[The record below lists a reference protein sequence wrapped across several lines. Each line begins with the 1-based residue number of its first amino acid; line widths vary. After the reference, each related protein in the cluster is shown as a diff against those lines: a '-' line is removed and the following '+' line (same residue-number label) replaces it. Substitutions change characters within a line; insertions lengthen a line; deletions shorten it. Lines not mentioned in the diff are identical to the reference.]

1 MFEIIFWSGVIIV
14 GPLVYGLLGGEY
26 KEISPKP
33 KNNTSDTNDNYKS
46 TKDYFDKL
54 SLEEQHRYIDENKY
68 LNEYSKEL
76 KYDNRESTSR
86 EVARRADK
94 LGRSFTD
101 RYDRY

>member
-1 MFEIIFWSGVIIV
+1 MFEIVFWSGVIAV
-14 GPLVYGLLGGEY
+14 GTIAYGVLGGEY

-33 KNNTSDTNDNYKS
+33 KKNTANKDNYRD

-54 SLEEQHRYIDENKY
+54 TLEEQYQYIDSNKY
-68 LNEYSKEL
+68 LNEYSTEL

>member
-1 MFEIIFWSGVIIV
+1 MFEIIFWSGVIAV
-14 GPLVYGLLGGEY
+14 GTIAYGVLGGEY

-33 KNNTSDTNDNYKS
+33 KKNTANKDNYRD

-54 SLEEQHRYIDENKY
+54 TLNEQHKYIDDNRY
-68 LNEYSKEL
+68 LSEYSKEL
-76 KYDNRESTSR
+76 KYDNRESTAR

>member
-1 MFEIIFWSGVIIV
+1 MLEIIFWSSVIVV

-26 KEISPKP
+26 KEISKP
-33 KNNTSDTNDNYKS
+33 KKNTKDNKDNYKD

-54 SLEEQHRYIDENKY
+54 TLEEQHQYINNNKY
-68 LNEYSKEL
+68 LCEYSTEL
-76 KYDNRESTSR
+76 KYNNRESTSR

>member
-1 MFEIIFWSGVIIV
+1 MLEIIFWSGVIIV

-33 KNNTSDTNDNYKS
+33 KKNTSDDNYKS

-54 SLEEQHRYIDENKY
+54 TLEEQHQYINNNKY
-68 LNEYSKEL
+68 LCEYSTEL

-94 LGRSFTD
+94 LGRTFND

>member
-1 MFEIIFWSGVIIV
+1 MLEIIFWSSVIVV

-33 KNNTSDTNDNYKS
+33 KKNTKANKDNYKD
-46 TKDYFDKL
+46 TKNYFDKL
-54 SLEEQHRYIDENKY
+54 SLEEQHQYIDSNKY
-68 LNEYSKEL
+68 LNEYSTEL
-76 KYDNRESTSR
+76 KYNNRESTSR

>member
-1 MFEIIFWSGVIIV
+1 MLEIIFWSSVIAV

-33 KNNTSDTNDNYKS
+33 KKNTANKDNYRD

-54 SLEEQHRYIDENKY
+54 TLNEQHKYIDDNRY
-68 LNEYSKEL
+68 LSEYSKEL

>member
-1 MFEIIFWSGVIIV
+1 MFEILFWSGVIIV

-33 KNNTSDTNDNYKS
+33 KKNTSDTADNYKN
-46 TKDYFDKL
+46 TKEYFDKL
-54 SLEEQHRYIDENKY
+54 TLNEQHKYIDDNRY
-68 LNEYSKEL
+68 LSEYSKEL

-86 EVARRADK
+86 EVARRADRM
-94 LGRSFTD
+94 GRSFTD

>member
-1 MFEIIFWSGVIIV
+1 MLEIIFWSSVIVV

-26 KEISPKP
+26 KEISTKP
-33 KNNTSDTNDNYKS
+33 KKNTDDNKDNYKD
-46 TKDYFDKL
+46 TKNYFDKL
-54 SLEEQHRYIDENKY
+54 SLEEQHQYIDSNKY
-68 LNEYSKEL
+68 LNEYSTEL
-76 KYDNRESTSR
+76 KYNNKESTSR

>member
-1 MFEIIFWSGVIIV
+1 MLEIIFWSSVIVV

-33 KNNTSDTNDNYKS
+33 KKNTDDNYKS

-54 SLEEQHRYIDENKY
+54 TLEEQHQYIDNNKY

-94 LGRSFTD
+94 LGRSFID

>member
-1 MFEIIFWSGVIIV
+1 MLEIIFWSSVIVV

-26 KEISPKP
+26 KEITSKP
-33 KNNTSDTNDNYKS
+33 KSDKNNNYEDTK
-46 TKDYFDKL
+46 KYFDKL
-54 SLEEQHRYIDENKY
+54 TLEEQHRYIDENKY
-68 LNEYSKEL
+68 LNEYSTEL

>member
-26 KEISPKP
+26 KEISPRKS
-33 KNNTSDTNDNYKS
+33 KNDKNKDNYKD
-46 TKDYFDKL
+46 TKNYFDKL
-54 SLEEQHRYIDENKY
+54 TLNEQHKYIDDNRY
-68 LNEYSKEL
+68 LSEYSKEL

>member
-1 MFEIIFWSGVIIV
+1 MFEILFWSGVIIV

-33 KNNTSDTNDNYKS
+33 KKNTSDTADNYKN
-46 TKDYFDKL
+46 TKEYFDKL
-54 SLEEQHRYIDENKY
+54 TLNEQHKYIDDNRY
-68 LNEYSKEL
+68 LSEYSKEL

-94 LGRSFTD
+94 MGRSFTD

>member
-1 MFEIIFWSGVIIV
+1 MFEIIFWSGVIAV
-14 GPLVYGLLGGEY
+14 GTIAYGVLGGEY

-33 KNNTSDTNDNYKS
+33 KKNTSDDNYKS

-54 SLEEQHRYIDENKY
+54 TLEEQHRYIDENKY
-68 LNEYSKEL
+68 LNEYSTEW
-76 KYDNRESTSR
+76 KYNNKESTSR

>member
-1 MFEIIFWSGVIIV
+1 MFEIIFWSGVIAV
-14 GPLVYGLLGGEY
+14 GTIAYGVLGGEY

-33 KNNTSDTNDNYKS
+33 KKNTAKDNYRD
-46 TKDYFDKL
+46 TKNYFDKL
-54 SLEEQHRYIDENKY
+54 SLEEQHRYIDDNRY
-68 LNEYSKEL
+68 LSEYSKEL

-94 LGRSFTD
+94 LGRTFTD

>member
-1 MFEIIFWSGVIIV
+1 MFEIIFWSGVIAV
-14 GPLVYGLLGGEY
+14 GTIAYGVLGGEY

-33 KNNTSDTNDNYKS
+33 KKNTANKDNYRD

-54 SLEEQHRYIDENKY
+54 TLNEQHKYIDDNRY
-68 LNEYSKEL
+68 LSEYSKEL

-86 EVARRADK
+86 EVARREDK

>member
-1 MFEIIFWSGVIIV
+1 MFEIVFWSGVIAV
-14 GPLVYGLLGGEY
+14 GTIAYGVLGGEY

-33 KNNTSDTNDNYKS
+33 KKNTANKDNYRD

-54 SLEEQHRYIDENKY
+54 TLEEQYQYIDSNKY
-68 LNEYSKEL
+68 LNEYSTEL
-76 KYDNRESTSR
+76 KYDSRESTSR

>member
-26 KEISPKP
+26 NEISTKP
-33 KNNTSDTNDNYKS
+33 KKNTANKDNYRD

-54 SLEEQHRYIDENKY
+54 TLDEQHKYIDDNRD
-68 LNEYSKEL
+68 LSEYSKEL

-94 LGRSFTD
+94 LGRTFND

>member
-1 MFEIIFWSGVIIV
+1 MLEIIFWSGVIAV
-14 GPLVYGLLGGEY
+14 GTIAYGVLGGEY
-26 KEISPKP
+26 KEITPKP
-33 KNNTSDTNDNYKS
+33 KKNTSDDNYKS

-54 SLEEQHRYIDENKY
+54 TLEEQHQYIDSNEY
-68 LNEYSKEL
+68 LNEYSTEL

>member
-1 MFEIIFWSGVIIV
+1 MFEIIFWSGVIAV
-14 GPLVYGLLGGEY
+14 GTIAYGLLGGEY
-26 KEISPKP
+26 KEITSKP
-33 KNNTSDTNDNYKS
+33 KSDKNNNYEDTK
-46 TKDYFDKL
+46 KYFDKL
-54 SLEEQHRYIDENKY
+54 TLDEQYKYIDDNRY
-68 LNEYSKEL
+68 LREYSKEL

>member
-1 MFEIIFWSGVIIV
+1 MFEIIFWSSVIVV

-26 KEISPKP
+26 KEISPKQ
-33 KNNTSDTNDNYKS
+33 KDNKDNKDNYKD

-54 SLEEQHRYIDENKY
+54 TLEEQHQYIDSNKY
-68 LNEYSKEL
+68 LNEYSTEL
-76 KYDNRESTSR
+76 KYNNRESTSR

>member
-1 MFEIIFWSGVIIV
+1 MLEIIFWSSVIVV

-33 KNNTSDTNDNYKS
+33 KKNTDDNKDNYKD
-46 TKDYFDKL
+46 TKNYFDKL
-54 SLEEQHRYIDENKY
+54 SLEEQYQYIDSNKY
-68 LNEYSKEL
+68 LKEYSKEL

>member
-1 MFEIIFWSGVIIV
+1 MLEIIFWSGVIAV
-14 GPLVYGLLGGEY
+14 GTIAYGVLGGEY

-33 KNNTSDTNDNYKS
+33 KKNTANKDNYRD
-46 TKDYFDKL
+46 TKNYFDKL
-54 SLEEQHRYIDENKY
+54 SLEEQHQYIDNNKY

-101 RYDRY
+101 KYDRY

>member
-1 MFEIIFWSGVIIV
+1 MLEIIFWSSVIVV
-14 GPLVYGLLGGEY
+14 GPMIYGLLGGEY
-26 KEISPKP
+26 KEISPKQ
-33 KNNTSDTNDNYKS
+33 KDNKDNKDNYKD
-46 TKDYFDKL
+46 TKEYFDKL
-54 SLEEQHRYIDENKY
+54 SLDEQYKYIDDNRY
-68 LNEYSKEL
+68 LSEYSKEL

>member
-1 MFEIIFWSGVIIV
+1 MLEIIFWSSVIVV

-26 KEISPKP
+26 KEISTKP
-33 KNNTSDTNDNYKS
+33 KKNTSDDNYKD
-46 TKDYFDKL
+46 TKEYFDKL
-54 SLEEQHRYIDENKY
+54 SLEEQHQYIDNNKY

-94 LGRSFTD
+94 LGKTFNN
-101 RYDRY
+101 RYDKY

>member
-1 MFEIIFWSGVIIV
+1 MLEIIFWSSVIVV

-33 KNNTSDTNDNYKS
+33 KKNTDDNYKN
-46 TKDYFDKL
+46 TKEYFDKL
-54 SLEEQHRYIDENKY
+54 SLEEQHQYIDNNKY

-94 LGRSFTD
+94 LGRSFID

>member
-1 MFEIIFWSGVIIV
+1 MFEIIFWSGVIAV
-14 GPLVYGLLGGEY
+14 GTIAYGVLGGEY

-33 KNNTSDTNDNYKS
+33 KKNTTNKDNYRD
-46 TKDYFDKL
+46 TKNYFDKL
-54 SLEEQHRYIDENKY
+54 SLEEQHQYIDSNRY
-68 LNEYSKEL
+68 LNEYSREL

>member
-33 KNNTSDTNDNYKS
+33 KKNTSDTADNYKN
-46 TKDYFDKL
+46 TKEYFDKL
-54 SLEEQHRYIDENKY
+54 TLNEQHKYIDDNRY
-68 LNEYSKEL
+68 LSEYSKEL

>member
-1 MFEIIFWSGVIIV
+1 MLEIIFWSGVIAV
-14 GPLVYGLLGGEY
+14 GTIAYGVLGGEY
-26 KEISPKP
+26 KEISPRKP
-33 KNNTSDTNDNYKS
+33 KNDKNKDNYKD

-54 SLEEQHRYIDENKY
+54 TLEEQHQYIDNNKY
-68 LNEYSKEL
+68 LNEYSTEL
-76 KYDNRESTSR
+76 KYSNRESTSR

>member
-1 MFEIIFWSGVIIV
+1 MFEIIFWSGVIAV
-14 GPLVYGLLGGEY
+14 GTIAYGVLGGEY

-33 KNNTSDTNDNYKS
+33 KKNTSDTADNYKN

-54 SLEEQHRYIDENKY
+54 TLEEQHRYIDENKY
-68 LNEYSKEL
+68 LNEYSTEL